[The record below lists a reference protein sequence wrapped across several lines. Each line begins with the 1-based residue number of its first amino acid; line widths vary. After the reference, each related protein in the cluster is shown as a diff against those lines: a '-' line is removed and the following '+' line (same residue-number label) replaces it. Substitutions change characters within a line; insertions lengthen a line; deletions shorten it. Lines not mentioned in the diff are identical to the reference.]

1 MSMNMRDD
9 VKTLAYVLRRTNYG
23 EADRIIN
30 LITLNG
36 KMSAIAKG
44 VRKEK
49 SKLAGGVE
57 MFSLIELNVHRGK
70 GEMGVVTSAKMLK
83 YYNNIVSDLKKMEL
97 AALILRKVSS
107 LAESSDNPEYFKIV
121 DQSLACLDSGVDMK
135 IVESWFWL
143 NLLKASGEEINLYR
157 DVDGKK
163 LLAENRY
170 TWDAMGTVFVE
181 NKNGDYDANDI
192 KVLRLILTTDLK
204 MVARIKNINE
214 MMPKILKLIH
224 TVSKI

>member
-97 AALILRKVSS
+97 AALILRKVSL

-121 DQSLACLDSGVDMK
+121 DQSLTCLDSGVGMK

>member
-1 MSMNMRDD
+1 MSTNMRDD

-23 EADRIIN
+23 EADRILN
-30 LITLNG
+30 LITPNG

-97 AALILRKVSS
+97 AALILRKVSL

-214 MMPKILKLIH
+214 MMPKILRLIH
-224 TVSKI
+224 TVNKV

>member
-1 MSMNMRDD
+1 MSTNMRDD

-23 EADRIIN
+23 EADRILN
-30 LITLNG
+30 LITPNG

-70 GEMGVVTSAKMLK
+70 GEIGVVTSAKMLR
-83 YYNNIVSDLKKMEL
+83 YYNNIVSDFKKMEL
-97 AALILRKVSS
+97 AALILRKVSL

-121 DQSLACLDSGVDMK
+121 DQSLACLDIDVDMK

-157 DVDGKK
+157 DADGKK
-163 LLAENRY
+163 LLAESRY
-170 TWDAMGTVFVE
+170 TWDAMATVFVE
-181 NKNGDYDANDI
+181 NKSGDYDANDI

-214 MMPKILKLIH
+214 MMPKILRLIH
-224 TVSKI
+224 TVNKV

>member
-1 MSMNMRDD
+1 MNMRDD

>member
-97 AALILRKVSS
+97 AALILRKVSL

-181 NKNGDYDANDI
+181 NKNGDYNANDI

>member
-1 MSMNMRDD
+1 MPMNMRDD

-30 LITLNG
+30 LITPDG

-57 MFSLIELNVHRGK
+57 MFSLVELNIHRGRS
-70 GEMGVVTSAKMLK
+70 EMGVVTSAKMLK
-83 YYNNIVSDLKKMEL
+83 YYNNIVSDLKKIEL
-97 AALILRKVSS
+97 AALILKKISL

-121 DQSLACLDSGVDMK
+121 DQSLACLNSGIDTK

-157 DVDGKK
+157 DADGKK

-170 TWDAMGTVFVE
+170 TWDAMATVFVE

>member
-97 AALILRKVSS
+97 AALILRKVSL

-121 DQSLACLDSGVDMK
+121 DQSLTCLDSGVDMK

>member
-23 EADRIIN
+23 EADRILN
-30 LITLNG
+30 LITPNG

-70 GEMGVVTSAKMLK
+70 GEIGVVTSAKMLR

-97 AALILRKVSS
+97 AALILRKVSL

-121 DQSLACLDSGVDMK
+121 DQSLACLDSGVDME